1 MSLMAQLLAGALSS
15 GEGLSCFY
23 LFIYFFKE

>member
-1 MSLMAQLLAGALSS
+1 MSLMAQLLAGAFSS

-23 LFIYFFKE
+23 FVIIIFF